1 MSKLQFEGMTL
12 ASLESL
18 LMQTYNK
25 LLELELEEEQNEGAI
40 NLMNT
45 KITEIAG
52 TIKSKTE
59 KLSAGNNVQNE
70 QKVNLQ
76 VQKELQ
82 IAFRDNVPTFQSG
95 VDVHSFINS
104 LELYYKL
111 YIVPNKTAD
120 TERMFVRLSTGK
132 MSVEYG
138 STMTNFEPKIEDFES
153 MKKYLKAN
161 HSSKMSCYQT
171 LDGMWD
177 MQISDSENFRDFAR
191 KLDDKAVEARN
202 IIEAKFETAQTKT
215 AANNNLPADKS
226 TETADSM
233 TSKDVF
239 NLFSGQIFLQM
250 LKHKSPNIYNQI
262 VNDLDAVWNAVEIAN
277 LAMSYKDRMA
287 HDENNQATVPSS
299 LTAASRGKNDRKSDS
314 SGQNCW
320 FYLNGNC
327 KFADKCPRSHDPV
340 IKKAFKTAGLKL
352 SADGT
357 VIGTNTES
365 DENVEDTPGRSL
377 VSTLNSQVFY
387 Q

>member
-138 STMTNFEPKIEDFES
+138 STMTNFEPKIEDFE
-153 MKKYLKAN
+153 K
-161 HSSKMSCYQT
+161 
-171 LDGMWD
+171 
-177 MQISDSENFRDFAR
+177 NFFRLR
-191 KLDDKAVEARN
+191 VR
-202 IIEAKFETAQTKT
+202 
-215 AANNNLPADKS
+215 S
-226 TETADSM
+226 
-233 TSKDVF
+233 
-239 NLFSGQIFLQM
+239 
-250 LKHKSPNIYNQI
+250 
-262 VNDLDAVWNAVEIAN
+262 
-277 LAMSYKDRMA
+277 
-287 HDENNQATVPSS
+287 
-299 LTAASRGKNDRKSDS
+299 
-314 SGQNCW
+314 
-320 FYLNGNC
+320 FY
-327 KFADKCPRSHDPV
+327 P
-340 IKKAFKTAGLKL
+340 
-352 SADGT
+352 
-357 VIGTNTES
+357 
-365 DENVEDTPGRSL
+365 
-377 VSTLNSQVFY
+377 
-387 Q
+387 

>member
-1 MSKLQFEGMTL
+1 MEKDQ
-12 ASLESL
+12 
-18 LMQTYNK
+18 
-25 LLELELEEEQNEGAI
+25 
-40 NLMNT
+40 
-45 KITEIAG
+45 IAE

-59 KLSAGNNVQNE
+59 KLAAGQNVQNE
-70 QKVNLQ
+70 QKINLQ

-82 IAFRDNVPTFQSG
+82 VAFRDNVPTFQSG

-111 YIVPNKTAD
+111 YVVPNKTAD

-153 MKKYLKAN
+153 MKKYLKIN

-177 MQISDSENFRDFAR
+177 LQISESENFRDFAR

-202 IIEAKFETAQTKT
+202 IIEAKFETAQNKT
-215 AANNNLPADKS
+215 AGLKSSPAAEENANS
-226 TETADSM
+226 EM

-250 LKHKSPNIYNQI
+250 LKHNSPNIYNQI
-262 VNDLDAVWNAVEIAN
+262 VNDLDAVWNAVDIAN

-287 HDENNQATVPSS
+287 SDSEMNQAISPSS
-299 LTAASRGKNDRKSDS
+299 LTAANKSKNDRKNDTSVK
-314 SGQNCW
+314 NCW
-320 FYLNGNC
+320 FYINGNC
-327 KFADKCPRSHDPV
+327 RYGEKCHKSHDPF
-340 IKKAFKTAGLKL
+340 IRKAFENASLKL

-357 VIGTNTES
+357 VSDKNDETEEKS
-365 DENVEDTPGRSL
+365 EECLREERRAKSL
-377 VSTLNSQVFY
+377 MTTLNNQVFY